1 MLRDVIT
8 FWVVF
13 MHYILKKSR
22 PSSKKGIYLQIYIND
37 YISGRGKVQRS
48 YESLGYL
55 EDLISP
61 SCPDPIA
68 FYSDKVKKLN
78 DELKENSSKQI
89 GDIPPTKNLGFFLV
103 KAMFDKLGLD
113 DHIRFASSNKKF
125 QFDLADFIKTIT
137 YAQIINPGSK
147 LKAFEKVIPSLFGS
161 YSYSYDQILETID
174 YLGQDYESFIE
185 ILNHHIN
192 KQYKRKTKN
201 TYFDCTNYY
210 FEIDEEDDLRRK
222 GPSKENRHDPII
234 GQALLLDED
243 QIPLAM
249 TMYPGNQSEKPYLRK
264 SIEDIK
270 TRYNISS
277 KIVQVADKGLNCAR
291 NIYAAS
297 IEANDGYIFSKS
309 VHGRCLS
316 KKEKE
321 WVLLKNDDNVWYDVK
336 NNKNEVLYSFKEC
349 VDTFTYKCKL
359 DDDSDEIEFS
369 VKEKRV
375 VTFTPSLARK
385 QRREINKEIEKAKS
399 LSLKGA
405 LKEDYGDCS
414 KYVDFVTTDN
424 NGEKVELYSSLNH
437 EKIDEDL
444 ALAGYNLLVTSEYKK
459 SAKEIYNAYHGLW
472 RIEESFRVMKSYLD
486 ARPVFL
492 QNENSIYGH
501 FLICYYALTIL
512 RLLELK
518 VFNDEL
524 PVGQIIDYIRD
535 FNITEY
541 NPNCFINNTHLRSV
555 KNEIKSRLGLSQIT
569 SLYLNKKDV
578 ENILNASVD

>member
-1 MLRDVIT
+1 
-8 FWVVF
+8 
-13 MHYILKKSR
+13 MHYILKKSK

-37 YISGRGKVQRS
+37 YISGKGKVQRS

-68 FYSDKVKKLN
+68 FYSEKVKKLN

-89 GDIPPTKNLGFFLV
+89 GDVPPTKNLGFFLV
-103 KAMFDKLGLD
+103 KAMFDKLDLD

-321 WVLLKNDDNVWYDVK
+321 WVLLKNEDNVWYDVK

-359 DDDSDEIEFS
+359 DDDSNEIEFS

-375 VTFTPSLARK
+375 VTYNAALARK
-385 QRREINKEIEKAKS
+385 QKREIKKEIENAKS
-399 LSLKGA
+399 LSIKGV
-405 LKEDYGDCS
+405 LKEDYGNCS
-414 KYVDFVTTDN
+414 KYVEFITTDI
-424 NGEKVELYSSLNH
+424 NGEKVEVYSSLNQ

-459 SAKEIYNAYHGLW
+459 SAQEIYNAYHGLW

-555 KNEIKSRLGLSQIT
+555 KNEIKSKLGLSQIT

-578 ENILNASVD
+578 ENILNASID